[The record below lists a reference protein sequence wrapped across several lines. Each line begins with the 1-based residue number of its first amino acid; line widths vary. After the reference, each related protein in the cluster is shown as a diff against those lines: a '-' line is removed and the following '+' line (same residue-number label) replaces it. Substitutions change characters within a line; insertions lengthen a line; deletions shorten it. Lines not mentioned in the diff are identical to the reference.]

1 MKQAVVLGLMLDL
14 VVANLK
20 DVTDEHD
27 KFVRRAM
34 RAAKRKI
41 AECSKV
47 ERVRLEKEAEE
58 ARKRQPF
65 TLEARARLVA

>member
-1 MKQAVVLGLMLDL
+1 MKHAEVLGLMLDL

-27 KFVRRAM
+27 KFVRKAM

-41 AECSKV
+41 ADCNKL
-47 ERVRLEKEAEE
+47 ERIRLENERRNAEV
-58 ARKRQPF
+58 RKPF